1 MSLQRLVDINA
12 AIIRGVS
19 HALPGLRN
27 HSVSIGHQ
35 RVLLPQSDEVPHLL
49 GRYVAWLNAAVK
61 AIVAAQELD
70 PHKLVAQA
78 VGLACDAHTRFVHIH
93 PFSDGNGRLA
103 RILSGLVLK
112 TFRLPAPMFT
122 KERREEYIH
131 AVGSATVNGSYASLC
146 KLHAEAVKRSLQVVL
161 VLQREEDEQKPE
173 Q

>member
-131 AVGSATVNGSYASLC
+131 AVGAATVNGSYVSLC
-146 KLHAEAVKRSLQVVL
+146 KLHAEAIKRSF
-161 VLQREEDEQKPE
+161 
-173 Q
+173 